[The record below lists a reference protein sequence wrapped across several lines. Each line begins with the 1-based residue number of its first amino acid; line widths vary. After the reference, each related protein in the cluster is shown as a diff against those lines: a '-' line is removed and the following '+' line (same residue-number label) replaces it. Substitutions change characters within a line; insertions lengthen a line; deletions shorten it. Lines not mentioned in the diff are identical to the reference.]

1 MVERDIEDMT
11 SSLNMTANHNNF
23 TTMTSDYVEEYQEL
37 REARET
43 KIYVKFYMLAV
54 VLPVGFFF
62 NFFAFVVLM
71 KSKNLRRTTTGRL
84 LIALTIAD
92 NIYLVGE

>member
-1 MVERDIEDMT
+1 MGETIEEMT
-11 SSLNMTANHNNF
+11 SSINMTSRNEKL
-23 TTMTSDYVEEYQEL
+23 TTMTSDNVEDYHEL

-54 VLPVGFFF
+54 VLPVGFSF
-62 NFFAFVVLM
+62 NIFAFAVLM